1 MWGIL
6 ESLVIVIERVFNR
19 IIIISDSLEVIQA
32 VQESGTKVSNS
43 AS

>member
-19 IIIISDSLEVIQA
+19 III
-32 VQESGTKVSNS
+32 VS
-43 AS
+43 